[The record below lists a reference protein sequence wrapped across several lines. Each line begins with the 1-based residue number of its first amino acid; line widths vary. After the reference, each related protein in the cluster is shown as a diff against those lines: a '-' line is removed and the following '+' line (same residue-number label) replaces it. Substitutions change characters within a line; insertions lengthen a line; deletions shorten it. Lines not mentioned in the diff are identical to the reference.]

1 MEIDPSPKANT
12 LSIFDDHKEDGK
24 LSKAADPFS
33 KENLMQISQVYLSKG
48 EEKGNFTAQNTKIT
62 ATTAVL
68 ASPSGAN
75 KILQNNYTQKNETT
89 DNTCT
94 ASTPNLPNPFT
105 STHSTSFTPPIHNSP
120 FTPTNNSPNTHS
132 PQSSPRHSP
141 LSRSALLQ
149 RNNSIRKS
157 ALKKR
162 LLLRGTDENEEQNQN
177 KLENHLYKPRSSSPI
192 NHFHLLYL
200 FMGYLQLAFNA
211 FLVTLSIYL
220 ILQFFWTIK
229 RDVDIKVEGE
239 MSATLA
245 EIAQCSRQYLENRCQ
260 PETRVPAM
268 EKACLAWEAC
278 MARDPK
284 VIGRAKVSAIT
295 FAEIINSFVE
305 PISFKT
311 MFFVSVIGATVFLV
325 GNVVLGAARAREW
338 KNARALDAA
347 RMAKEELTSSRT
359 FTPVQL
365 YSHGGMAAGS
375 PSSLYFSQKP

>member
-1 MEIDPSPKANT
+1 MEIDPSPKAKA
-12 LSIFDDHKEDGK
+12 LSIFDDLKDDGK
-24 LSKAADPFS
+24 LSKAKDPFS
-33 KENLMQISQVYLSKG
+33 KANLMQISQVYLFKR
-48 EEKGNFTAQNTKIT
+48 EEKGDLSAQNTKIT
-62 ATTAVL
+62 ANHTVV
-68 ASPSGAN
+68 ASPPSSN
-75 KILQNNYTQKNETT
+75 KALQVVSTQPATTT
-89 DNTCT
+89 DNTFT
-94 ASTPNLPNPFT
+94 FSTPNLANPFT
-105 STHSTSFTPPIHNSP
+105 STHNSP
-120 FTPTNNSPNTHS
+120 LTSTNNYPTQHT
-132 PQSSPRHSP
+132 PQSSSRHSP

-149 RNNSIRKS
+149 RNNSIRKA

-162 LLLRGTDENEEQNQN
+162 LLLRGTEEDDEQNQN
-177 KLENHLYKPRSSSPI
+177 KLKNLPYKPRSSTPI

-211 FLVTLSIYL
+211 FVVTLSIYL

-268 EKACLAWEAC
+268 EKACLAWESC

-311 MFFVSVIGATVFLV
+311 MLFVSVIGATVFLV

-338 KNARALDAA
+338 KNDRALDAS
-347 RMAKEELTSSRT
+347 RLAKEDLPSSRA